1 VLEGGQGLSAGE
13 GQLVAFAR
21 AFLADPD
28 VVVLDEA
35 SSRLDPVTEAR
46 IGAASRSLLAGRTAL
61 VIAHRLETLA
71 EVDEIAVVEDG
82 RLVEQGVRHRLAA
95 DPTSR
100 YARLLRTSEKGLLAE
115 AADEE
120 ATA

>member
-1 VLEGGQGLSAGE
+1 M
-13 GQLVAFAR
+13 AFAR

-46 IGAASRSLLAGRTAL
+46 IAIATRRLLDGRTAV

-71 EVDEIAVVEDG
+71 EVDEIAVLENG
-82 RLVEQGVRHRLAA
+82 RLVEHGHRHRLAA
-95 DPTSR
+95 DASSR
-100 YARLLRTSEKGLLAE
+100 YARLLQTAERGLLL
-115 AADEE
+115 DETVE